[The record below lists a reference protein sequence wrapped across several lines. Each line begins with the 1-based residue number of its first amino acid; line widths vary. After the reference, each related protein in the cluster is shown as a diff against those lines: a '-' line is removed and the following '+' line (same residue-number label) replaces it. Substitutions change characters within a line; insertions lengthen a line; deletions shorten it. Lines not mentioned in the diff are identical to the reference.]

1 MVKIMINVALQ
12 RPKNTNTTNI
22 TMIKVIMIVSFK
34 LSIVFKIFV
43 EVSMITS
50 SFTSEGKLACIS
62 GSFWCTFLAMFT
74 EFAPD
79 CFCMKR
85 FLRTFLDTVLYTG
98 HVTQIYVLSVLAT
111 DH

>member
-79 CFCMKR
+79 CFCKIGR
-85 FLRTFLDTVLYTG
+85 A
-98 HVTQIYVLSVLAT
+98 HV
-111 DH
+111 

>member
-62 GSFWCTFLAMFT
+62 GSF
-74 EFAPD
+74 
-79 CFCMKR
+79 
-85 FLRTFLDTVLYTG
+85 
-98 HVTQIYVLSVLAT
+98 
-111 DH
+111 

>member
-50 SFTSEGKLACIS
+50 SFTSG
-62 GSFWCTFLAMFT
+62 
-74 EFAPD
+74 
-79 CFCMKR
+79 
-85 FLRTFLDTVLYTG
+85 VN
-98 HVTQIYVLSVLAT
+98 
-111 DH
+111 